1 MEDTHIIVQLT
12 DQPESIPDM
21 NLFGVFDGHGGAE
34 VAMFVRDNIK
44 STLLELESF
53 KDERYEDA
61 LKECFMELD
70 KKLKEKEEVHKQL
83 LKYAEQEK
91 EKEDKYLE
99 ESIPKDI
106 SKEDKEQLIIFK
118 SIFDPRN
125 LEDCNI
131 AMFSGTTACVALV
144 IRDQIYIANAGDSKC
159 IVISSD
165 KHEFK
170 ETILHSPK
178 NEEEKKRIEQAEG
191 TVDATGR
198 INGVLGV
205 SRSIGDLEYKQNDW
219 LKPEDQM
226 ISAMPDIYTYKVKE
240 TDYIVIAC
248 DGVWNSK
255 HPKDMTDDILKNW
268 GEECENKFSEKISN
282 LFEMILND
290 QQLLKEKKNMDNM
303 TMLVVKLNKK
313 YKEKEYE
320 PRPKK
325 TDKKGKN
332 VKDKKAPAK
341 VEEKKTE
348 EVPKK
353 EEKKPEEEIQKTE
366 DKKKEEP
373 PKEEPPKEEPPK
385 EEPPKEEPPKEEPPK
400 EEPPKEEPPKEEPPK
415 EEPPKE
421 EPPKEEPPK
430 EEPPKEEPPKEEPPK
445 EEPPKEEPPKEEP
458 PKEEP
463 PKEEPQP
470 EEKKDELSAP

>member
-21 NLFGVFDGHGGAE
+21 NLFGIFDGHGGAE

-268 GEECENKFSEKISN
+268 GEECENKFSEKITN
-282 LFEMILND
+282 LFEMILSD

-332 VKDKKAPAK
+332 IKDKKAPAK

-366 DKKKEEP
+366 DKKKEEVP

-421 EPPKEEPPK
+421 EPPKEEL
-430 EEPPKEEPPKEEPPK
+430 
-445 EEPPKEEPPKEEP
+445 PKEEPPKEEP

-470 EEKKDELSAP
+470 EEKKDEPSAP